1 MAKITIT
8 KGNEFMIAVRDEIT
22 KDDLFIEQYERAA
35 NILDRIVGNSIEV
48 RDKKEFWKS
57 QDYENNIIAFCGERG
72 EGKSSV
78 MMTFVNAIYHNSN
91 KEIFLN
97 CKNVESTY
105 FVEPILID
113 PSLFD
118 DVHNVLDIVLAKIF
132 RNFYDCYN
140 NDNQRADE
148 RTREEL
154 LDRFQ
159 KVYRYVSLIN
169 NQKQMLDDEF
179 DYEGNISKLT
189 KLGESTKLKEE
200 LTELIKD
207 YLNFMETRDGKKQLI
222 IAIDDLDLCS
232 ANAYKMTEQIRK
244 YLIIPHVC
252 IVISVKIE
260 QLELCIRE
268 KNLKEFQEIYKNKDN
283 EIYSQLNKEVQTM
296 AERYVSKLIPRQR
309 RIYLPKVQR
318 FEDVQ
323 IIYREADS
331 EKNIIDSWNI
341 GGFDKKDDLVEQSE
355 SNRTGYK
362 KRGFTL
368 SMLDLIYERTGMRF
382 WPETD
387 GSSYLLPDNLRDM
400 ISWILMVAEMVKP
413 EDAIGRARDK
423 IYFENI
429 VKMENYFVREWV
441 GNNLKSYVGLTLQDI
456 GNMDTFHMNEF

>member
-1 MAKITIT
+1 MLKNNILGAEKKLKGESIMAKITIT
-8 KGNEFMIAVRDEIT
+8 KGNEFMIAVKDEIT
-22 KDDLFIEQYERAA
+22 KDDLFIELYKRAA
-35 NILDRIVGNSIEV
+35 NILDRIVGASIEV

-244 YLIIPHVC
+244 YLI
-252 IVISVKIE
+252 
-260 QLELCIRE
+260 
-268 KNLKEFQEIYKNKDN
+268 
-283 EIYSQLNKEVQTM
+283 
-296 AERYVSKLIPRQR
+296 
-309 RIYLPKVQR
+309 
-318 FEDVQ
+318 
-323 IIYREADS
+323 
-331 EKNIIDSWNI
+331 
-341 GGFDKKDDLVEQSE
+341 
-355 SNRTGYK
+355 
-362 KRGFTL
+362 
-368 SMLDLIYERTGMRF
+368 
-382 WPETD
+382 
-387 GSSYLLPDNLRDM
+387 
-400 ISWILMVAEMVKP
+400 
-413 EDAIGRARDK
+413 
-423 IYFENI
+423 
-429 VKMENYFVREWV
+429 
-441 GNNLKSYVGLTLQDI
+441 
-456 GNMDTFHMNEF
+456 